1 MKQNS
6 KIAEIQISYIPNFQ
20 ADYKIENS
28 RKSFELMLEEWN
40 ENTLQMQEE
49 VKLLLLN
56 RSNKVLGV
64 YCLAKGGLTSCLVD
78 VRIILSV
85 ALKSLAT
92 GIILIHNH
100 PSGNLKPSLDDIEI
114 TNKLKESCKLL
125 DITLLDHLIITK
137 DSYFSFVDEGL
148 L

>member
-28 RKSFELMLEEWN
+28 RKSFELMLNDWN

-64 YCLAKGGLTSCLVD
+64 YCLAKGGISGCIVD

-100 PSGNLKPSLDDIEI
+100 PSGNLKPSLDDLKI
-114 TNKLKESCKLL
+114 TQKLKESCKLL
-125 DITLLDHLIITK
+125 DIMLLDHLIITK
-137 DSYFSFVDEGL
+137 DDYFSFADEGL